1 MDDNQI
7 NMDFDATEDYSAEPS
22 YDQSAVEQSE
32 VEPIV
37 AEDSVEDT
45 DQVENTENGTDT
57 NSSNGKKTTKQ
68 YSDLEKAQYS
78 FKKQFARQRTKY
90 EQELARTKDEF
101 RQQIAEEIDKVKNPA
116 KYAPKS
122 RADFEYDDDY
132 VKYLTQE
139 SVNAALQAKMA
150 EFARQQEEAQYQYQN
165 DLEYKNIISDSVKKL
180 YPTPESQV
188 EWRKK
193 VGEGINAGLGAMID
207 SDPDLSEYIILSPI
221 GPKIIYELA
230 TNKKAVQDIFTIG
243 STPNGR
249 ARLRSATDRM
259 RKIEELA
266 DRLSNNN
273 NRTKSN
279 RIPTG
284 RPVGKPGLNKFVK
297 KDIFS
302 DPKALLEMMY

>member
-1 MDDNQI
+1 MVYEQETLDL
-7 NMDFDATEDYSAEPS
+7 DFDATEDSASS
-22 YDQSAVEQSE
+22 YAESAVESPE
-32 VEPIV
+32 ESTIV
-37 AEDSVEDT
+37 AEDSVD
-45 DQVENTENGTDT
+45 DSDVVENDDT
-57 NSSNGKKTTKQ
+57 SSDVNSNIGKNKKRQ